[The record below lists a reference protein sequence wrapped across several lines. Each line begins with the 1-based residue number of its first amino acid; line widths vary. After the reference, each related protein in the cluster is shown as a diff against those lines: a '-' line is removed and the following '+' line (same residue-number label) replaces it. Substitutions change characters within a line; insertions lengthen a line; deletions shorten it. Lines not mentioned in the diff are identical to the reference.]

1 MVSVDDI
8 RDKFPNKKILR
19 IIGDPTYKAINEL
32 REAIYSNAAVIP
44 KPLEGAGVL
53 ATLAYSWT
61 QQFML
66 TLLQQPTQG
75 QRTQAHMHNM
85 GQATQQRHEP
95 TQMQSTRRGG

>member
-1 MVSVDDI
+1 MSVDDI

-61 QQFML
+61 QKFML
-66 TLLQQPTQG
+66 TCRQRPTQV
-75 QRTQAHMHNM
+75 QRSQAQSHSM
-85 GQATQQRHEP
+85 GQAN
-95 TQMQSTRRGG
+95 